1 MVKMIQVL
9 PSKFDR
15 FLLQYN
21 ELLYKRS
28 IDIMI
33 SRNHLLVRLLESVR
47 IVVHRYTKVS
57 GTTSLIKVEVRGYD
71 YKNKSYGET

>member
-1 MVKMIQVL
+1 
-9 PSKFDR
+9 
-15 FLLQYN
+15 
-21 ELLYKRS
+21 
-28 IDIMI
+28 MI

-47 IVVHRYTKVS
+47 IEVHRYVKVS